1 MLRRFK
7 NKNQKKITLKNKQN
21 IMTASL
27 AAAEVSLLPNA
38 TLLPTILQ
46 STNLWQ
52 TIFMIS
58 ILTTIICSQTTTT
71 VMAHTPPTEAP
82 LFNQNSALPKVCLY
96 EMGCMQ
102 GKHMPGLGAHNFEAF
117 LGIPYALPPVAERRF
132 AIPKAFPRWWGI
144 LDATAPKQNCV
155 QKNYILPN
163 PVVEGVEDCLYL
175 NIYRPIPDSKQLL
188 PVMVYMHG
196 GGWFS
201 GTASPLLHGPEY
213 IMETKE
219 VILVSIA
226 YRLGPFGFLSTD
238 DANMPGNLGLK
249 DQNLALRWIKRN
261 IGAFGGDPEK
271 VTIFGQSAGAISV
284 HLHMLSRQSEGLF
297 RSAITM
303 SGTANVPFAINDA
316 PLQQTRDIARFCN
329 ISNVKELSTVKLTR
343 ALRALD
349 AKDILNAGDKLKYW
363 NVDPMT
369 NFRPIVEKHSDKHA
383 FLTQHPVK
391 IMNEGKYT
399 PVPWLNGGVPGE
411 GAVRVF
417 SILANETLRQQFN
430 ANFHELFEKLL
441 EFPAQFTRAQL
452 TLKTQLVINEYF
464 GGRSVIDNATAQGF
478 LDCISDRGFHHPYY
492 NAIRAYVHT
501 VDVKKYP
508 VYLYK
513 LSYKGDHSFTSIY
526 TGGVPIGEFDAV
538 HCDDLIY
545 TFRAPVIFAD
555 FKEDSA
561 DAALAAHFSRN
572 LVHFVKY
579 GKPLSADA
587 LKPCTATTFDQKSD
601 AICDYQEF
609 SNSGNDSFRTFTNN
623 KFNVKRAKLWNAI
636 LEIED

>member
-1 MLRRFK
+1 
-7 NKNQKKITLKNKQN
+7 
-21 IMTASL
+21 MTALL
-27 AAAEVSLLPNA
+27 ARTVVTLSPNS
-38 TLLPTILQ
+38 TLLPTIPRP
-46 STNLWQ
+46 SKLWQ
-52 TIFMIS
+52 IIFTIS
-58 ILTTIICSQTTTT
+58 TLTAIICSQTT
-71 VMAHTPPTEAP
+71 EAE
-82 LFNQNSALPKVCLY
+82 LFMQHSASPKVCLY
-96 EMGCMQ
+96 EMGCLQ
-102 GKHMPGLGAHNFEAF
+102 GRLMPGLGAHNFEAF
-117 LGIPYALPPVAERRF
+117 LGIPYALPPVGERRF
-132 AIPKAFPRWWGI
+132 AIPKSFPRWWGM

-175 NIYRPIPDSKQLL
+175 NIYRPIIDAKHLL
-188 PVMVYMHG
+188 PVMVYIHG

-201 GTASPLLHGPEY
+201 GSASPLLHGPEY

-249 DQNLALRWIKRN
+249 DQNLALRWIKLN

-303 SGTANVPFAINDA
+303 SGTANVPFAINGA

-329 ISNVKELSTVKLTR
+329 ISNVEELSTAKLTR
-343 ALRALD
+343 ALRALN
-349 AKDILNAGDKLKYW
+349 AEDIINAGDKLKYW
-363 NVDPMT
+363 DVDPMT
-369 NFRPIVEKHSDKHA
+369 NFRPIVEKHGDGHA

-391 IMNEGKYT
+391 IMNEGTYT

-441 EFPAQFTRAQL
+441 EFPAHFTRTQL
-452 TLKTQLVINEYF
+452 TAKTQLVINEYF
-464 GGRSVIDNATAQGF
+464 GGRPVIDNTTAQGF

-492 NAIRAYVHT
+492 NAIRAYVRT

-513 LSYKGDHSFTSIY
+513 LSYKGHHSFTSIY
-526 TGGVPIGEFDAV
+526 TGGMLIGEFGAV

-555 FKEDSA
+555 FNRSSA
-561 DAALAAHFSRN
+561 DASLATYFTRN
-572 LVHFVKY
+572 LVHFAKC
-579 GKPLSADA
+579 GKPLNVDA
-587 LKPCTATTFDQKSD
+587 LKPCTAATFDQKSD
-601 AICDYQEF
+601 GICDYQEF
-609 SNSGNDSFRTFTNN
+609 SNSGNDSFRTSTNN
-623 KFNVKRAKLWNAI
+623 KFNVKRVKLWNAI
-636 LEIED
+636 LEIDDYLKLY

>member
-1 MLRRFK
+1 MA
-7 NKNQKKITLKNKQN
+7 
-21 IMTASL
+21 ASL
-27 AAAEVSLLPNA
+27 ARTEVSLPPNI
-38 TLLPTILQ
+38 TLLPTIPRL
-46 STNLWQ
+46 SKLWQ

-58 ILTTIICSQTTTT
+58 ILITMICSQTTTT
-71 VMAHTPPTEAP
+71 ALAHTPSTEAP
-82 LFNQNSALPKVCLY
+82 FFMPHSTLPKVCLY
-96 EMGCMQ
+96 EMGCLQ

-117 LGIPYALPPVAERRF
+117 LGIPYALPPVGERRF

-175 NIYRPIPDSKQLL
+175 NIYRPMTDAKQLL
-188 PVMVYMHG
+188 PVMVYIHG

-201 GTASPLLHGPEY
+201 GSASPLLHGPEY

-249 DQNLALRWIKRN
+249 DQNLALRWIKLN
-261 IGAFGGDPEK
+261 IRAFGGDPEK

-303 SGTANVPFAINDA
+303 SGTANVPFAINDS

-329 ISNVKELSTVKLTR
+329 ISNVEELSTAKLAR
-343 ALRALD
+343 ALRALN
-349 AKDILNAGDKLKYW
+349 AEDIINAGDKLKYW

-369 NFRPIVEKHSDKHA
+369 NFRPIAEKHGDGHA

-391 IMNEGKYT
+391 IMKEGKYT

-441 EFPAQFTRAQL
+441 EFPTHFTRPQL
-452 TLKTQLVINEYF
+452 TAKTQLVIDEYF
-464 GGRSVIDNATAQGF
+464 GGRPVIDNTTAQGF

-513 LSYKGDHSFTSIY
+513 LSYKGQHSFTSIY
-526 TGGVPIGEFDAV
+526 TGGVPIGEFGAV

-545 TFRAPVIFAD
+545 TFRSPVIFAD
-555 FKEDSA
+555 FKQSSA
-561 DAALAAHFSRN
+561 DASLATYFTRN
-572 LVHFVKY
+572 LVHFAKY
-579 GKPLSADA
+579 GKPLNVDA
-587 LKPCTATTFDQKSD
+587 LKPCTAATFDQKSD

-609 SNSGNDSFRTFTNN
+609 SNSGNDSFKTSTNN
-623 KFNVKRAKLWNAI
+623 KFHVKRAKLWNAI
-636 LEIED
+636 LEIDD